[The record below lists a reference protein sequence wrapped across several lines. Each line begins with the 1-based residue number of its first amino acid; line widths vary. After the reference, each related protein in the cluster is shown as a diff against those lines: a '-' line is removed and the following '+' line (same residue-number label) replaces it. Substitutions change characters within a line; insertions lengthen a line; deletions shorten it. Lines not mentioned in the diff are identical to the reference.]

1 MNGAWHTYEI
11 GSMSLNECNIG
22 TWFKCFQVFISCYD
36 EGVCPLVRCGN
47 SSALYIVCC
56 WYTSHYV
63 AWLNWHSFENIEF
76 LTYLADTSALQ
87 STVLELQS
95 YNLQLSAVPTSNA
108 GSVYR
113 HCFFTAADSSPS
125 TNLSWGCYHCGSG
138 DHHRHLQCSVSHL

>member
-1 MNGAWHTYEI
+1 M
-11 GSMSLNECNIG
+11 NECNIG

-63 AWLNWHSFENIEF
+63 AWLNWHSFENIEL

-95 YNLQLSAVPTSNA
+95 CNLQLSLFPLPMQDLS
-108 GSVYR
+108 
-113 HCFFTAADSSPS
+113 TATASSPQQILLLALIS
-125 TNLSWGCYHCGSG
+125 VGVVITVVVVTTIVI
-138 DHHRHLQCSVSHL
+138 CSAQ